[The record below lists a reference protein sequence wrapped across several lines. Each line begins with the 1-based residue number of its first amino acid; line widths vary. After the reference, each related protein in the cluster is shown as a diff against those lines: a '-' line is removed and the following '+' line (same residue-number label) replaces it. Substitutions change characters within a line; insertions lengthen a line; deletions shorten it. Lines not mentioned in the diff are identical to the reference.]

1 MALRCVSLTSIVPA
15 SMLLP
20 IVAFAAD
27 LKFSGSLELLGRE
40 SVSIRLP
47 DRIAVDARLPN
58 TSSLSA
64 AAITAKYRL
73 GDHVEIAC
81 REINPILEEAVGRL
95 LFIELTKI
103 RFVRTASPEELV
115 RAFRLPTWREPL
127 NLLLPPDVRV
137 PTAAVKMNDPP
148 VLTDAQIEAHATLER
163 AREVNLNYIA
173 HLPNF
178 VADET
183 GKRYTG
189 EARFPDWR
197 YLDRIET
204 EITVKGNSMRTGR
217 KFGAMENHGSS
228 PISFCQGSNGAAV
241 SGPNCGRF
249 SICAAPPRSNIRGPQ
264 ERSGKRVLEYR
275 FESPA
280 DGCFGPFTNEN
291 ARYNPA
297 RKGRIFVEDFVGDR
311 GGNVLQLEE
320 EATDF
325 PEQFEFSHRVETVS
339 WDYVKIGD
347 APHLLPVAADFVV
360 EYYSGSR
367 VRVDVEYKNHRHFE
381 STTSISFQ

>member
-1 MALRCVSLTSIVPA
+1 
-15 SMLLP
+15 MLLP
-20 IVAFAAD
+20 ISAFAAD
-27 LKFSGSLELLGRE
+27 LKFSGTLELLGRE
-40 SVSIRLP
+40 SISIRLP

-64 AAITAKYRL
+64 ASIAAKYRL

-81 REINPILEEAVGRL
+81 KEINPILEEAVGRL

-103 RFVRTASPEELV
+103 RFVRTASPDEL
-115 RAFRLPTWREPL
+115 AGTLRLPAWREPL

-137 PTAAVKMNDPP
+137 PVPVVKMNDPP
-148 VLTDAQIEAHATLER
+148 VLTDAQIEAHAKLER

-197 YLDRIET
+197 YLDKIET
-204 EITVKGNSMRTGR
+204 EITVKGNRSDRQKVRRDG
-217 KFGAMENHGSS
+217 KPWKQPYQFLPGFKWSGGFGTELR
-228 PISFCQGSNGAAV
+228 PIFDLRCPTTIDYSGTAV
-241 SGPNCGRF
+241 MH
-249 SICAAPPRSNIRGPQ
+249 
-264 ERSGKRVLEYR
+264 GKRVLEYR

-280 DGCFGPFTNEN
+280 DGCFGPFTNEY

-297 RKGRIFVEDFVGDR
+297 RKGRIFVEDFAGDR

-339 WDYVKIGD
+339 WDFVKIGD
-347 APHLLPVAADFVV
+347 APHLLPVAANFVV
-360 EYYSGSR
+360 EYFSGSR

-381 STTSISFQ
+381 SSASISFQ

>member
-1 MALRCVSLTSIVPA
+1 MGMRFALLGA
-15 SMLLP
+15 MLLP
-20 IVAFAAD
+20 IGAFAAD

-64 AAITAKYRL
+64 ATITAKYRL

-81 REINPILEEAVGRL
+81 KEINPILEDATGRL
-95 LFIELTKI
+95 LFIELTRI
-103 RFVRTASPEELV
+103 RFVRTASPDELI
-115 RAFRLPTWREPL
+115 RAFRLPAWREPL
-127 NLLLPPDVRV
+127 NLLLPADVRV
-137 PTAAVKMNDPP
+137 PRPAAIKMNDPP
-148 VLTDAQIEAHATLER
+148 VLTDTEIEAHVKLER

-197 YLDRIET
+197 YLDKIET
-204 EITVKGNSMRTGR
+204 EITVKGNRSDRQKVRRDGKQWKQPYQFLPGFKWSGGFGTELRPIFDLRCPTTIEYAGTAVMR
-217 KFGAMENHGSS
+217 
-228 PISFCQGSNGAAV
+228 
-241 SGPNCGRF
+241 
-249 SICAAPPRSNIRGPQ
+249 
-264 ERSGKRVLEYR
+264 GKRVLEYR

-280 DGCFGPFTNEN
+280 DGCFGPFTNEY

-297 RKGRIFVEDFVGDR
+297 RKGRVFVEDFGRALIGDR
-311 GGNVLQLEE
+311 GGSVLQLEE
-320 EATDF
+320 EALDF
-325 PEQFEFSHRVETVS
+325 PEQFEFSHRIETVS

>member
-1 MALRCVSLTSIVPA
+1 MALRCLSLTSIVPA

-27 LKFSGSLELLGRE
+27 LKFSGTLELLGRE

-58 TSSLSA
+58 TSSLSS
-64 AAITAKYRL
+64 AAIAAKYRL

-137 PTAAVKMNDPP
+137 PTTAVKMNDPP

-183 GKRYTG
+183 GKRYTS

-204 EITVKGNSMRTGR
+204 EITVKGNRSDRQKVRRDGKPWKQPYQFLPGFKWSGGFGTELRPIFDLRCPTAIEYSGTAVMR
-217 KFGAMENHGSS
+217 
-228 PISFCQGSNGAAV
+228 
-241 SGPNCGRF
+241 
-249 SICAAPPRSNIRGPQ
+249 
-264 ERSGKRVLEYR
+264 GKRVLEYR

-280 DGCFGPFTNEN
+280 DGCFGPFTNEY

-347 APHLLPVAADFVV
+347 APHLLPVAANFVV
-360 EYYSGSR
+360 EYFSGSR

-381 STTSISFQ
+381 SSTSISFQ